1 MREGGEKEPPA
12 QQAGAQKA
20 HPGKPERAV
29 GRKGIYKPGSVADND
44 LSRPPVAMRLKPPFG
59 TRRAAALFQLVLLRI
74 GFTWRCGLP
83 HPGGLLPRLS
93 TLTIRGWRYLS
104 VALSLESPRPAVS
117 RYPALWSPDFPH
129 DAVSGIPPLSN
140 SLSYVF
146 YCTGKWAVRQEPPPV
161 GTLVHCFFAGICSGL
176 AQNEP
181 FCVYM
186 IESGQLKTIPCF
198 LPL

>member
-1 MREGGEKEPPA
+1 M
-12 QQAGAQKA
+12 QKA
-20 HPGKPERAV
+20 RPGKPERAV

-44 LSRPPVAMRLKPPFG
+44 LSRPYVAIQLKPPFG

-74 GFTWRCGLP
+74 GFTWQCGRP

-140 SLSYVF
+140 SLSYKF
-146 YCTGKWAVRQEPPPV
+146 YCIGKWSIRQVALCNFRFMECM
-161 GTLVHCFFAGICSGL
+161 LSHLFFYDNCFRLRFFRWYLPRTCTKRA
-176 AQNEP
+176 
-181 FCVYM
+181 
-186 IESGQLKTIPCF
+186 F
-198 LPL
+198 LCIYDSTAHI